1 MIKLKPW
8 LMKFLADI
16 NIPQSVITYLIQNNH
31 AVLDFKKI
39 DLLAKDT
46 EIIKVAQ
53 KEGRI
58 VLTLDKDFIGLTQ
71 FPKYH
76 VACIV
81 IRLRNQ
87 NPKNIVNYLNQLL
100 NNQKAKILEK
110 SLTIIKSDIAES
122 HSF

>member
-1 MIKLKPW
+1 
-8 LMKFLADI
+8 MKFLADI
-16 NIPQSVITYLIQNNH
+16 NIPQSVVLYVVQNGH
-31 AVLDFKKI
+31 DVLDLKKI
-39 DLLAKDT
+39 NLLAKDT
-46 EIIKVAQ
+46 EIIKIAQ
-53 KEGRI
+53 REGRI

-81 IRLRNQ
+81 IRLKDQ

-100 NNQKAKILEK
+100 NNQKREILEK
-110 SLTIIKSDIAES
+110 SLTIVRTDIAES

>member
-1 MIKLKPW
+1 
-8 LMKFLADI
+8 MKFLADI
-16 NIPQSVITYLIQNNH
+16 NIPQSVILYLVQKEH
-31 AVLDFKKI
+31 DVLDFKKVN
-39 DLLAKDT
+39 LLAKDT
-46 EIIKVAQ
+46 EIIKIAQ

-76 VACIV
+76 VACII
-81 IRLRNQ
+81 IRLKDQ

-100 NNQKAKILEK
+100 NNQKKEILEK
-110 SLTIIKSDIAES
+110 SLTIVKTDIAES